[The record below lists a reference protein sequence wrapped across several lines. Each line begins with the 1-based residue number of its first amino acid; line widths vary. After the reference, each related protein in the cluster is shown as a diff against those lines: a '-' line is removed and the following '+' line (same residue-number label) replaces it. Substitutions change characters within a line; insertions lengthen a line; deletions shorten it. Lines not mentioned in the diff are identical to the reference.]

1 MTVTDFSKNKYGY
14 WISNEKYLFSNE
26 KVEFYYNGKSD
37 IFLMFLSSV
46 IRDYISEDPIAADE
60 KTNTIRDLKGKARQ
74 VSDIRVLIKKH
85 IDMQMPKERKHKI
98 VKKDFLTTTEHTKE
112 RKMAA

>member
-1 MTVTDFSKNKYGY
+1 MKT
-14 WISNEKYLFSNE
+14 NEYNIE

-60 KTNTIRDLKGKARQ
+60 KINTK
-74 VSDIRVLIKKH
+74 SS
-85 IDMQMPKERKHKI
+85 E
-98 VKKDFLTTTEHTKE
+98 
-112 RKMAA
+112 